1 MSTHPTLR
9 DELANRRAK
18 KRELD
23 RRAQR
28 AARERNRDRIAALEA
43 TVDALKQQK
52 SNSVVAG
59 LMEQLNAVTKER
71 NDLAKTLSL
80 IETTLQVH
88 RSGEKT
94 KTSADP
100 QSSSSSGRHD
110 WPPDQPVG
118 GVVMTE
124 DTQAA
129 ELAENSQHPD
139 ISMPLTSPE
148 SWEITALDPSV
159 MAPTHGLLDG
169 LLALDPFTPG
179 GHGAFDITHLDHDR
193 VIVPSPKHMC
203 DCALPHDIHRD
214 YSPSTPRSIW
224 RMANEV
230 LGSRQS
236 VCEDTLRREG
246 MESEDLAVRIV
257 LKGWDEVEAS
267 CELTPFWKQLRR
279 IDELQFRTCG
289 PTERPS
295 QALPHSS
302 AIDFFVWPGVRERF
316 VFSQHQYC
324 SNHFW
329 KVFAENFRIAWP
341 FEFRDCYK
349 RNIHSGQYY
358 VSPEFE
364 SRIGDINS
372 WTMTTDFFLHFPDL
386 CSDIPVYMSV
396 PRSLELDIHD
406 PVHSDHAQPALL
418 M

>member
-9 DELANRRAK
+9 DELASRRAK

-43 TVDALKQQK
+43 TVEALKQQK

-148 SWEITALDPSV
+148 SWEITSLDPSV

-279 IDELQFRTCG
+279 IDELQFRICG
-289 PTERPS
+289 PTERLAILRTMHRILCHQAEETVRLPAWLQRRWVSVPVLLLCRLQYTNQVLMSCRPS

-302 AIDFFVWPGVRERF
+302 AIDFFVWYPSYL
-316 VFSQHQYC
+316 FS
-324 SNHFW
+324 
-329 KVFAENFRIAWP
+329 
-341 FEFRDCYK
+341 
-349 RNIHSGQYY
+349 
-358 VSPEFE
+358 
-364 SRIGDINS
+364 
-372 WTMTTDFFLHFPDL
+372 
-386 CSDIPVYMSV
+386 
-396 PRSLELDIHD
+396 
-406 PVHSDHAQPALL
+406 
-418 M
+418 